1 MSDRYTVD
9 VHVRY
14 QDLDTMA
21 HVNNAVYATYLEE
34 ARAAYA
40 RDVLDLEV
48 EDYSFVIASLEIA
61 FERPVTMTDELQ
73 VAIETTALGETSTT
87 MAYEL
92 LVDGET
98 VGTGETTLVFV
109 DPDKKQPAPV
119 PTAIRKRIV
128 AFEDLE
134 VEA

>member
-14 QDLDTMA
+14 QDLDTMN

-40 RDVLDLEV
+40 RDVLELRV
-48 EDYSFVIASLEIA
+48 EEYNFVLATLEIS
-61 FERPVTMTDELQ
+61 FERPVTMADSVTAA
-73 VAIETTALGETSTT
+73 VETTALGETSAT

-92 LVDGET
+92 LVEQET
-98 VGTGETTLVFV
+98 VATGETTLVFV
-109 DPDKKQPAPV
+109 DPDTKQPAPI
-119 PTAIRKRIV
+119 PTPIRERIV

-134 VEA
+134 AS